1 MRVLILAAFVLS
13 VAACGRLSI
22 RTTSD
27 PKPNAHIEQLYS
39 RALAH
44 LDPASDSGAGLDS
57 AAGLLEAY
65 LAHAGPVQRAPEAR
79 ALLRLTNDARQL
91 VRVET
96 ALRRERAAGD
106 TTTAARG
113 DGAPQARDGAALRE
127 IERLREQLANANA
140 ELERIRKRL
149 AAPKPP
155 GS

>member
-1 MRVLILAAFVLS
+1 MRILLLAVFVAS

-22 RTTSD
+22 RATSD
-27 PKPNAHIEQLYS
+27 PKPDVHIEQLYG

-44 LDPASDSGAGLDS
+44 LDPATDSGAGLDS

-91 VRVET
+91 AQVEA
-96 ALRRERAAGD
+96 ALRRERAASD
-106 TTTAARG
+106 TTTAARS
-113 DGAPQARDGAALRE
+113 DGAPQPRDGAALRE
-127 IERLREQLANANA
+127 IERLRDQLANANA

-155 GS
+155 GR